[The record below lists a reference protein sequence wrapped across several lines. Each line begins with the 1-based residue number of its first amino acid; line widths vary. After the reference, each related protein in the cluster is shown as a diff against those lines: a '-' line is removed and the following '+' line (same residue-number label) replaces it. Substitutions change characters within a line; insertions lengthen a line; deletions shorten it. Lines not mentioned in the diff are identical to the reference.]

1 MRFFILIFFFLLIS
15 CSKNQSILICG
26 DHKCI
31 NKNEAKQ
38 YFKENL
44 TLEIEIISKK
54 KKTKYNLVDLNIKGN
69 NSNIKIFKS
78 ENKKTLKNL
87 SKKEVQKIKKEL
99 KKKKIKS
106 IEKTK
111 IAKKKEVLM
120 KKNKKNTLSSNNS
133 NDNLLD
139 ICIILEKCDIDSI
152 TNYLI
157 KVSNEKDYPNISL
170 RK

>member
-54 KKTKYNLVDLNIKGN
+54 QKTKYNLVDLNIKGN

-87 SKKEVQKIKKEL
+87 SKKEVQKIKTEL

-106 IEKTK
+106 KEKTK
-111 IAKKKEVLM
+111 IVKKKEVLM
-120 KKNKKNTLSSNNS
+120 KKNKINTLSFNNS
-133 NDNLLD
+133 NDNFLD

-157 KVSNEKDYPNISL
+157 KLSNEKDYPNISL